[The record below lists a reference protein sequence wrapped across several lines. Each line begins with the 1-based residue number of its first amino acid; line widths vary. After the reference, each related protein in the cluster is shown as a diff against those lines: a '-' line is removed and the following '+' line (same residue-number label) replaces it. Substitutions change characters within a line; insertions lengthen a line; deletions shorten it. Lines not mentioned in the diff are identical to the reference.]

1 MIYQH
6 MNLIHHYYDYLNP
19 VLFVIVQGRA
29 VSKLQNL
36 WFDPFMYISVYA
48 NKCNLFDSLF
58 VFVS

>member
-1 MIYQH
+1 

-19 VLFVIVQGRA
+19 VLFVIVLERA
-29 VSKLQNL
+29 VTKLQNL